1 MDSLIPASQI
11 SNLTQGTF
19 VAAVADNFAERIEQK
34 IIHCEIVVD
43 NEKVKRETCL
53 LYTSL
58 EIRCKKREKKR
69 PLKTLSRFVLR
80 CPDLST
86 NHLFYS
92 IINHRYFAAD
102 VYKRQSQHTAEQV
115 RHG

>member
-1 MDSLIPASQI
+1 MLTFLGILKSCNHAFLKSCFQSFFPDWNI
-11 SNLTQGTF
+11 SFNLAF
-19 VAAVADNFAERIEQK
+19 N
-34 IIHCEIVVD
+34 
-43 NEKVKRETCL
+43 
-53 LYTSL
+53 L

-92 IINHRYFAAD
+92 IINRRYFAA
-102 VYKRQSQHTAEQV
+102 E
-115 RHG
+115 

>member
-1 MDSLIPASQI
+1 MLTF
-11 SNLTQGTF
+11 NLAF
-19 VAAVADNFAERIEQK
+19 N
-34 IIHCEIVVD
+34 
-43 NEKVKRETCL
+43 
-53 LYTSL
+53 L

-92 IINHRYFAAD
+92 IINHRYFAA
-102 VYKRQSQHTAEQV
+102 E
-115 RHG
+115 

>member
-1 MDSLIPASQI
+1 MNKRHYEHTLPNIRGSLSNTYFQSFFPDWNI
-11 SNLTQGTF
+11 SFNLAF
-19 VAAVADNFAERIEQK
+19 N
-34 IIHCEIVVD
+34 
-43 NEKVKRETCL
+43 
-53 LYTSL
+53 L

-92 IINHRYFAAD
+92 IINHRYFAA
-102 VYKRQSQHTAEQV
+102 E
-115 RHG
+115 